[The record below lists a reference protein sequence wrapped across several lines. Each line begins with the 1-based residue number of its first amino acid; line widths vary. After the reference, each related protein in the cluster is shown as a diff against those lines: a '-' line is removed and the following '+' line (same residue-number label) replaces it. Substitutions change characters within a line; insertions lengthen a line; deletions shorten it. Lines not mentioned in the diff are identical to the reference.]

1 MDGIRESR
9 INSNRNTENLD
20 MAKVHWIGSLG
31 LLFLGGALGGLSVLT
46 LEHPTASAQG
56 NPNPASLTA
65 DVARL
70 KDITPPNSHPMVDVG
85 MFAANTWFAG
95 QKKNWPLASYYLNEM
110 RNRMRW
116 EVHLNPGPKGA
127 DGNPVDMQSIEMG
140 IENGSWTT
148 VMHAIDMKNSQQ
160 FTAEYKHLL
169 EDCYSCHK
177 TAGRPYLRPMVPV
190 SGAQPIVN
198 LDPTATWPQ

>member
-1 MDGIRESR
+1 
-9 INSNRNTENLD
+9 
-20 MAKVHWIGSLG
+20 MAKVDWLQSLALILVG
-31 LLFLGGALGGLSVLT
+31 GMLGAVCVLT
-46 LEHPTASAQG
+46 LEHQTAQAQG
-56 NPNPASLTA
+56 TTNPTTLTA
-65 DVARL
+65 DVAHL

-85 MFAANTWFAG
+85 MFAANVWFAG
-95 QKKNWPLASYYLNEM
+95 QKKNWPLAGYYLNEM

-148 VMHAIDMKNSQQ
+148 VNNAITMKDSQQ
-160 FTAEYKHLL
+160 FAAEYRHML

-177 TAGRPYLRPMVPV
+177 TAGRPYLRPAVPV
-190 SGAQPIVN
+190 TGAQPIIN
-198 LDPTATWPQ
+198 LDPAATWPQ